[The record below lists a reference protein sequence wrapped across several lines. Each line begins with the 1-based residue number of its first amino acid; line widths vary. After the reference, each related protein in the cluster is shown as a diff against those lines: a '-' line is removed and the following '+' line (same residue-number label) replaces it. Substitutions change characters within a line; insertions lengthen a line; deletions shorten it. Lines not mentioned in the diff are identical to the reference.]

1 MEDCALCGL
10 PDFMSG
16 ALVFIKTYATAMIQ
30 IMFICNFSNDNG
42 TYGNVFDSNNDGNEN
57 MGNIY
62 RGNGNDGYTVEKF
75 ICIIQRE
82 SISIEKY
89 LLQRYVM
96 TVMQYVHFHS
106 II

>member
-1 MEDCALCGL
+1 
-10 PDFMSG
+10 
-16 ALVFIKTYATAMIQ
+16 MIQ

-42 TYGNVFDSNNDGNEN
+42 TYGNVFDSNTDGNEN
-57 MGNIY
+57 MGNIC
-62 RGNGNDGYTVEKF
+62 RGNGNGGYTVEKF
-75 ICIIQRE
+75 IFIIQRG
-82 SISIEKY
+82 SISIDKY